1 MVGLKKKEDV
11 FFGLF
16 KESAAKILE
25 AGEAFA
31 ELVHDYTDVE
41 DKVSRLKV
49 LETECDIQTHKL
61 LRHLNSSFV
70 TPFDREDIYNIA
82 REMDDI
88 VDAIEEVANSFTTY
102 DIKDMKPE
110 ALTMATLILQAVREL
125 ETLFKHLHEIK
136 TGSIVMEQVIEV
148 NRIENEGDIVFRST
162 MKKLFREERDAIEL
176 IKWKHLYE
184 QLEDA
189 LDSCEKVANLIEGAV
204 MKYA

>member
-61 LRHLNSSFV
+61 LRHLNSSFI

-88 VDAIEEVANSFTTY
+88 VDAIEEVANSFTTF
-102 DIKDMKPE
+102 DIKEMRPE

-162 MKKLFREERDAIEL
+162 MKKLFRESEDAVEL
-176 IKWKHLYE
+176 IKWKQLYE

>member
-61 LRHLNSSFV
+61 LRHLNSSFI

-88 VDAIEEVANSFTTY
+88 VDAIEEVANSFTTF
-102 DIKDMKPE
+102 DIKEMRPE

-125 ETLFKHLHEIK
+125 ETLFMHLHEIK

-162 MKKLFREERDAIEL
+162 MKKLFREADDAIEL
-176 IKWKHLYE
+176 IKWKQLYE